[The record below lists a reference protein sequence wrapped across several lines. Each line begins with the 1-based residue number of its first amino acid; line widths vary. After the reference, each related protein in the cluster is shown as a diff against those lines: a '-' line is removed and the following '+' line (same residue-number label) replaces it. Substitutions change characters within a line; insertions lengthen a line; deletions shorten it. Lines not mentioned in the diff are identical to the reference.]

1 MSEITRGMGHFSTLY
16 LNMNDEAIHRHRL
29 WDEFL
34 QAWPRERLASMTLP
48 DYIRCGSQESF
59 TYWLEFKLADLGSI
73 KGGTAIKFGIFE
85 RKDPA
90 APSERYE
97 WKKDL
102 GETPEEAYGRIH
114 ARILATVEAAER
126 GDIDAVE
133 AVELPSLV
141 KWKVAFLYQDRENPV
156 FPCIYGDNYLRGVT
170 NLTRKATHAEAVKKL
185 MAAYEGEE
193 DIFDFCR
200 CIWGDYDRW
209 REYAPYGDFD
219 PGLSERD
226 WAELLADPKIAT
238 PKVRTL
244 LVRLRAFG
252 GTATCSQ
259 LAKAYGEETNF
270 YNTAG
275 QELGRHVREARRIPE
290 LSGADGPK
298 YWAVP
303 FLGRDVDP
311 KTDGDV
317 PGIFFW
323 RLRPELAAALDV
335 TDWVAEAGEP
345 VRLDE
350 SSPAV
355 STIEL
360 PASIPAPRADGRYWW
375 LNANPKE
382 WRYTDVDLGVEFKY
396 TVTSESGAKRRVAKY
411 FTEAR
416 PGDVV
421 ICYQTTPYQEVVGLA
436 VVTSAA
442 NEKDIG
448 FTQFVRFSNPVTR
461 DALQRTPTLVSM
473 ESLRNNQASLLKVT
487 PDEYAAIVSLVEAEE
502 DEAPADAPVLPASVH
517 LPPSPCVPNA
527 PYGEEDF
534 LRDVWMSEGDLRKL
548 KGLLLH
554 KKNVILQGPP
564 GVGKTYAAKCL
575 AWALAGEK
583 DDARIRSV
591 QFHQS
596 YSYEDFVWGFKPDA
610 DGFVGRDGVFAA
622 FCRRAAADPEKSYFF
637 LIDEINRGNLSKILG
652 EALMLI
658 EADHRGEALQ
668 LASGGEP
675 FAVPENLYIIG
686 MMNTADRSIALIDY
700 ALRRRFGFF
709 TVRPA
714 FESDGFRQYAD
725 RVKQAIALAEA
736 AEAPEASQKA
746 QAEESGLETSARS
759 ERCERF
765 ERLVGTIVSL
775 NDEIRN
781 DPTLGKGFEVGHSFL
796 AGAPLKV
803 SDSGAVKIDLEA
815 FDTWFTNLIDYELLP
830 LLEEYWY
837 DDEAK
842 LDHWTDRLTALVG
855 SPWWQSR

>member
-1 MSEITRGMGHFSTLY
+1 MT
-16 LNMNDEAIHRHRL
+16 DEAIHRHRL

-59 TYWLEFKLADLGSI
+59 TYWLEFRLADLGSI

-97 WKKDL
+97 WKEDL
-102 GETPEEAYGRIH
+102 GETPEEAYDRIH

-133 AVELPSLV
+133 AVELPSLL

-156 FPCIYGDNYLRGVT
+156 FPCIYGDNYLRAVT

-185 MAAYEGEE
+185 MAAYVGEPDIFDCCRLHWE

-200 CIWGDYDRW
+200 RLWEDYDRW
-209 REYAPYGDFD
+209 RQVAPYGDFD

-252 GTATCSQ
+252 GTATCTQ
-259 LAKAYGEETNF
+259 LAKAYGEEPNF

-290 LSGADGPK
+290 LSGPDGPK

-311 KTDGDV
+311 KIDGDV

-323 RLRPELAAALDV
+323 RLRPELAAALDL

-350 SSPAV
+350 LSPAV

-360 PASIPAPRADGRYWW
+360 PGSIPAPRADGRYWW

-382 WRYTDVDLGVEFKY
+382 WRYTNVDLGVEFKY
-396 TVTSESGAKRRVAKY
+396 TVTSESGAKRRIARY

-421 ICYQTTPYQEVVGLA
+421 VCYQTTPYQEVVGMA
-436 VVTSAA
+436 VVSSAA

-448 FTQFVRFSNPVTR
+448 FTQFVRFSNPVSR
-461 DALQRTPTLVSM
+461 DTLQRTPALASM
-473 ESLRNNQASLLKVT
+473 ESLKNNQASLLKVT
-487 PDEYAAIVSLVEAEE
+487 PDEYAAIVRLVLAEE
-502 DEAPADAPVLPASVH
+502 GEVPADDPVLPAPVH
-517 LPPSPCVPNA
+517 PQYA

-564 GVGKTYAAKCL
+564 GVGKSYAAKRL
-575 AWALAGEK
+575 AWTLAGEK
-583 DDARIRSV
+583 DEARIRSV

-596 YSYEDFVWGFKPDA
+596 YSYEDFVWGFKPNGE
-610 DGFVGRDGVFAA
+610 GFVGRDGVFAA
-622 FCRRAAADPEKSYFF
+622 FCRRAAVDPEKPYFF

-675 FAVPENLYIIG
+675 FAVPENVFIIG
-686 MMNTADRSIALIDY
+686 MMNTADRSIAIIDY

-725 RVKQAIALAEA
+725 RLKQAIALAEG
-736 AEAPEASQKA
+736 AEVPEASQKA
-746 QAEESGLETSARS
+746 QAEEGVLKTSAPTEHC

-796 AGAPLKV
+796 AGAPLKT
-803 SDSGAVKIDLEA
+803 SDSEYVAIDLEA
-815 FDTWFTNLIDYELLP
+815 FDTWFANLIDYELLP
-830 LLEEYWY
+830 LLEEY
-837 DDEAK
+837 
-842 LDHWTDRLTALVG
+842 
-855 SPWWQSR
+855 

>member
-1 MSEITRGMGHFSTLY
+1 MTDQALY
-16 LNMNDEAIHRHRL
+16 RHRL

-34 QAWPRERLASMTLP
+34 QAWPRERMASMTLSE
-48 DYIRCGSQESF
+48 YIRCGSQESF
-59 TYWLEFKLADLGSI
+59 TYWLEIKLADLGSI

-85 RKDPA
+85 RKDPSD
-90 APSERYE
+90 PEERYD

-102 GETPEEAYGRIH
+102 GQTAEEAYGRIH
-114 ARILATVEAAER
+114 ARILATADAAKR

-133 AVELPSLV
+133 AVELPSLL
-141 KWKVAFLYQDRENPV
+141 KWKVAFLYQNRENPV
-156 FPCIYGDNYLRGVT
+156 FPCIYSDNYLRGVT
-170 NLTRKATHAEAVKKL
+170 NLTRKATHAEAVKTL
-185 MAAYEGEE
+185 MAAYDGKE
-193 DIFDFCR
+193 DIFDFCSR
-200 CIWGDYDRW
+200 LWEDYDRW
-209 REYAPYGDFD
+209 RQIAPYGDFD

-226 WAELLADPKIAT
+226 WTELLADPKIAT
-238 PKVRTL
+238 PKVRAL
-244 LVRLRAFG
+244 LLRLRAFG
-252 GTATCSQ
+252 GTATCTQ

-275 QELGRHVREARRIPE
+275 QELGRHVREACRIPE

-335 TDWVAEAGEP
+335 TDWVAEAGDP

-396 TVTSESGAKRRVAKY
+396 TVTSESGAKRRIARY

-421 ICYQTTPYQEVVGLA
+421 VCYQTTPYQEVVGMA
-436 VVTSAA
+436 VVSSAA

-448 FTQFVRFSNPVTR
+448 FTQFVRFSNPVNR
-461 DALQRTPTLVSM
+461 DTLQWMPALASM
-473 ESLRNNQASLLKVT
+473 ESLKNNQASLLKVT
-487 PDEYAAIVSLVEAEE
+487 PYEYAAIVRLVLAQEGEV
-502 DEAPADAPVLPASVH
+502 PADDPVLPAPVH
-517 LPPSPCVPNA
+517 PRYA

-564 GVGKTYAAKCL
+564 GVGKTYAAKRL

-583 DDARIRSV
+583 DDTRIRCV

-596 YSYEDFVWGFKPDA
+596 YSYEDFVWGFKPDGE
-610 DGFVGRDGVFAA
+610 GFVGRDGVFAE
-622 FCRRAAADPEKSYFF
+622 FCRRAAADPGKPYFF
-637 LIDEINRGNLSKILG
+637 IIDEINRGNLSKILG

-675 FAVPENLYIIG
+675 FMVPENLYIIG
-686 MMNTADRSIALIDY
+686 MMNTADRSIAIIDY

-709 TVRPA
+709 TVRAA

-725 RVKQAIALAEA
+725 RVKQAIVRAEA
-736 AEAPEASQKA
+736 AETDR
-746 QAEESGLETSARS
+746 AEEGGTSRKATDRIQRTDRS
-759 ERCERF
+759 EGF
-765 ERLVGTIVSL
+765 ERLVRTIVSL

-796 AGAPLKV
+796 AGSLLKAF
-803 SDSGAVKIDLEA
+803 DSGAVKIDLEA
-815 FDTWFTNLIDYELLP
+815 FDTWFANLIDYELLP

-855 SPWWQSR
+855 SAW

>member
-1 MSEITRGMGHFSTLY
+1 MT
-16 LNMNDEAIHRHRL
+16 DEALYRHRL

-90 APSERYE
+90 APAERYE
-97 WKKDL
+97 WREDL
-102 GETPEEAYGRIH
+102 GETPEEAYERIH

-126 GDIDAVE
+126 GDIGAVE
-133 AVELPSLV
+133 AVELPSLL
-141 KWKVAFLYQDRENPV
+141 KWKVAFLYQDREHPV
-156 FPCIYGDNYLRGVT
+156 LPCIYGDNYLRGAT

-185 MAAYEGEE
+185 MAAYDGAE

-200 CIWGDYDRW
+200 CIWEDYDRW

-219 PGLSERD
+219 PGLSEHD

-259 LAKAYGEETNF
+259 LAKAYGEEPNF
-270 YNTAG
+270 YKSAG
-275 QELGRHVREARRIPE
+275 QDLGRHVREARRIPE

-311 KTDGDV
+311 QTDGDV
-317 PGIFFW
+317 SGIFFW

-350 SSPAV
+350 SSPGAP
-355 STIEL
+355 TIAL

-382 WRYTDVDLGVEFKY
+382 WRYTEVDLGVEFKY
-396 TVTSESGAKRRVAKY
+396 TVTSESGAKLRIARY

-421 ICYQTTPYQEVVGLA
+421 VCYQTTPYQEVVGMA

-448 FTQFVRFSNPVTR
+448 FTQFVRFSSPVSR
-461 DALQRTPTLVSM
+461 DTLQRTPALASM
-473 ESLRNNQASLLKVT
+473 ESLKNNQASLLKVT
-487 PDEYAAIVSLVEAEE
+487 PDEYAAIVRLVEAEE
-502 DEAPADAPVLPASVH
+502 AEEAEEGEAPADAPVLPAPAN
-517 LPPSPCVPNA
+517 PPCA
-527 PYGEEDF
+527 PYGEADF
-534 LRDVWMSEGDLRKL
+534 LRDVWMSAGDLRKL

-564 GVGKTYAAKCL
+564 GVGKTYAAKRL

-583 DDARIRSV
+583 DEARIRCV

-596 YSYEDFVWGFKPDA
+596 YSYEDFVWGFKPDGE
-610 DGFVGRDGVFAA
+610 GFVGRDGVFAA
-622 FCRRAAADPEKSYFF
+622 FCRRAAADPEKPYFF

-675 FAVPENLYIIG
+675 FAVPENVFIIG
-686 MMNTADRSIALIDY
+686 MMNTADRSIAIIDY

-709 TVRPA
+709 TVGPA

-725 RVKQAIALAEA
+725 RLKQAIALAEGT
-736 AEAPEASQKA
+736 EVPEASQKA
-746 QAEESGLETSARS
+746 KAEEGGLKTSAHS

-765 ERLVGTIVSL
+765 DRLVGTMVSL

-796 AGAPLKV
+796 AGAPLKA
-803 SDSGAVKIDLEA
+803 SDSGDVAIDLEA
-815 FDTWFTNLIDYELLP
+815 FDTWLANLIDYELLP

-842 LDHWTDRLTALVG
+842 LAHWTDRLTAFVG
-855 SPWWQSR
+855 SPW

>member
-1 MSEITRGMGHFSTLY
+1 M
-16 LNMNDEAIHRHRL
+16 
-29 WDEFL
+29 
-34 QAWPRERLASMTLP
+34 
-48 DYIRCGSQESF
+48 
-59 TYWLEFKLADLGSI
+59 
-73 KGGTAIKFGIFE
+73 
-85 RKDPA
+85 
-90 APSERYE
+90 
-97 WKKDL
+97 
-102 GETPEEAYGRIH
+102 
-114 ARILATVEAAER
+114 
-126 GDIDAVE
+126 
-133 AVELPSLV
+133 ELPALL

-185 MAAYEGEE
+185 MAAYDGEE

-200 CIWGDYDRW
+200 RLWEDYDRW

-259 LAKAYGEETNF
+259 LARAYGEEMNF
-270 YNTAG
+270 YNIAG
-275 QELGRHVREARRIPE
+275 QELGRHVREARRIPD

-345 VRLDE
+345 VRLDQ

-355 STIEL
+355 LTIEL

-396 TVTSESGAKRRVAKY
+396 TVNSESGAKRRIARY

-421 ICYQTTPYQEVVGLA
+421 VCYQTTPFQEVVGMA
-436 VVTSAA
+436 VVSSAA

-448 FTQFVRFSNPVTR
+448 FTQFVRFSNPVSR
-461 DALQRTPTLVSM
+461 DALQRTPALASL

-487 PDEYAAIVSLVEAEE
+487 PDEYAAIVRLVEMEE
-502 DEAPADAPVLPASVH
+502 GEAAADEPVLPAPVN
-517 LPPSPCVPNA
+517 LPSSTCVEKAPCA

-564 GVGKTYAAKCL
+564 RVGKTYAAKRGFAPCSSIR
-575 AWALAGEK
+575 AIPTKTSCGASSPRQMASS
-583 DDARIRSV
+583 DATASLRPSVAVRRRIPRSRT
-591 QFHQS
+591 S
-596 YSYEDFVWGFKPDA
+596 SSSTK
-610 DGFVGRDGVFAA
+610 
-622 FCRRAAADPEKSYFF
+622 
-637 LIDEINRGNLSKILG
+637 
-652 EALMLI
+652 
-658 EADHRGEALQ
+658 
-668 LASGGEP
+668 
-675 FAVPENLYIIG
+675 
-686 MMNTADRSIALIDY
+686 SIA
-700 ALRRRFGFF
+700 
-709 TVRPA
+709 
-714 FESDGFRQYAD
+714 
-725 RVKQAIALAEA
+725 
-736 AEAPEASQKA
+736 
-746 QAEESGLETSARS
+746 
-759 ERCERF
+759 
-765 ERLVGTIVSL
+765 GT
-775 NDEIRN
+775 
-781 DPTLGKGFEVGHSFL
+781 
-796 AGAPLKV
+796 
-803 SDSGAVKIDLEA
+803 
-815 FDTWFTNLIDYELLP
+815 
-830 LLEEYWY
+830 
-837 DDEAK
+837 
-842 LDHWTDRLTALVG
+842 
-855 SPWWQSR
+855 

>member
-1 MSEITRGMGHFSTLY
+1 MTDQALY
-16 LNMNDEAIHRHRL
+16 RHRL

-34 QAWPRERLASMTLP
+34 QAWPRERMASMTLSE
-48 DYIRCGSQESF
+48 YIRCGSQESF

-90 APSERYE
+90 APAERYE
-97 WKKDL
+97 WKEGL
-102 GETPEEAYGRIH
+102 GKTAEEAYDRIH

-133 AVELPSLV
+133 AVELPSLL
-141 KWKVAFLYQDRENPV
+141 KWKVAFLYQNRENPV

-382 WRYTDVDLGVEFKY
+382 WSYTDVDLGVEFKY
-396 TVTSESGAKRRVAKY
+396 TVTSESGAKRRIARY

-421 ICYQTTPYQEVVGLA
+421 VCYQTTPYQEVVGMA
-436 VVTSAA
+436 VVSSAA

-448 FTQFVRFSNPVTR
+448 FTQFVRFSNPVSR
-461 DALQRTPTLVSM
+461 DTLQRTPALVSM
-473 ESLRNNQASLLKVT
+473 ESLKNNQASLLKVT
-487 PDEYAAIVSLVEAEE
+487 PDEYAAIVRLVLAEE
-502 DEAPADAPVLPASVH
+502 GEVPADDPVLPAPAN
-517 LPPSPCVPNA
+517 PPCA
-527 PYGEEDF
+527 PYGEADF
-534 LRDVWMSEGDLRKL
+534 LREVWNGVTSIDLSTVRWSQL
-548 KGLLLH
+548 QIGRQTETYGLLL
-554 KKNVILQGPP
+554 NVCRLVSERALLTEEEGARKLDAWIEAEKAAALFERFLCGYFAVHHPDLRPAARAIRWDTLSNAPTSAPTSGLPSAIIPGMFADLVLTGPER
-564 GVGKTYAAKCL
+564 VLVVDAKFYKSVL
-575 AWALAGEK
+575 ADSRFEK
-583 DDARIRSV
+583 QKIRSDHLYQV
-591 QFHQS
+591 NA
-596 YSYEDFVWGFKPDA
+596 YVTNIATAY
-610 DGFVGRDGVFAA
+610 
-622 FCRRAAADPEKSYFF
+622 PEK
-637 LIDEINRGNLSKILG
+637 ETAG
-652 EALMLI
+652 MLI
-658 EADHRGEALQ
+658 YAKTEKESVPDTTFRSAGHELSVVTLDLTRD
-668 LASGGEP
+668 
-675 FAVPENLYIIG
+675 FA
-686 MMNTADRSIALIDY
+686 SIAARLDTI
-700 ALRRRFGFF
+700 
-709 TVRPA
+709 
-714 FESDGFRQYAD
+714 
-725 RVKQAIALAEA
+725 AEA
-736 AEAPEASQKA
+736 VRGS
-746 QAEESGLETSARS
+746 R
-759 ERCERF
+759 
-765 ERLVGTIVSL
+765 
-775 NDEIRN
+775 
-781 DPTLGKGFEVGHSFL
+781 
-796 AGAPLKV
+796 GA
-803 SDSGAVKIDLEA
+803 
-815 FDTWFTNLIDYELLP
+815 
-830 LLEEYWY
+830 
-837 DDEAK
+837 
-842 LDHWTDRLTALVG
+842 
-855 SPWWQSR
+855 